1 MKCLET
7 FKILIKQNKEINKIA
22 LVKQNEKEE
31 KEYLS
36 QILNL
41 NIKDNNKITK
51 FLRDNL
57 QSSDSC
63 DEDELENFV
72 NKFINSLL

>member
-7 FKILIKQNKEINKIA
+7 FKIIIKENKEINKIT

-31 KEYLS
+31 KDYLN
-36 QILNL
+36 QTLNSH
-41 NIKDNNKITK
+41 IKDNNKIIK
-51 FLRDNL
+51 FLKDNF
-57 QSSDSC
+57 QSSDSLN
-63 DEDELENFV
+63 EGEMENLV